1 MSFELRLPLFGHDK
15 DSFTWQSAA
24 DGVREIMQV
33 VDQKQLDIEELRA
46 VNMVEANNP
55 VTLDE
60 WCLFKKVIED
70 GIKNQSERISQ
81 LNRTFG
87 PFDDG
92 SIEKNLY
99 QAMLESNAR
108 KLDEWDKTV
117 SLVERILIKTIG
129 ELKKTAHSYERKI
142 MG

>member
-15 DSFTWQSAA
+15 DCFTWQSAA
-24 DGVREIMQV
+24 DGVRETMQV
-33 VDQKQLDIEELRA
+33 VDQKLLDIEEIRA

-55 VTLDE
+55 VTLEE

-87 PFDDG
+87 PFDDA
-92 SIEKNLY
+92 SIEKDLY

-108 KLDEWDKTV
+108 KLDNWNEAV
-117 SLVERILIKTIG
+117 SIVERILIKTIG
-129 ELKKTAHSYERKI
+129 ELRKAADIYERKI